1 MWQWAAILCIMAIVI
16 PVHTGCSVHCLDMTI
31 CGQIF
36 AKEAALTES
45 EICFAKDLLKKIDD
59 NRQVLDERIGELA
72 KNYQLQRVYP
82 TDKCALYIGLAE
94 ILFSPDVPYIVA
106 IDEALSLCKKYST
119 MESVSFVNGIF
130 AEFVKRYKND

>member
-1 MWQWAAILCIMAIVI
+1 MRKDAREVVFKILY
-16 PVHTGCSVHCLDMTI
+16 SELFLEYDEEL
-31 CGQIF
+31 F
-36 AKEAALTES
+36 SDLAKEAALTES

-94 ILFSPDVPYIVA
+94 IMFSPDVPYIVA